1 MVLFVGI
8 GLIVSS
14 CSRNPVTGKKEVSF
28 MSESQEISMGKE
40 YDPSVVAQYGLYE
53 NPSLQD

>member
-40 YDPSVVAQYGLYE
+40 YDPSVVA
-53 NPSLQD
+53 